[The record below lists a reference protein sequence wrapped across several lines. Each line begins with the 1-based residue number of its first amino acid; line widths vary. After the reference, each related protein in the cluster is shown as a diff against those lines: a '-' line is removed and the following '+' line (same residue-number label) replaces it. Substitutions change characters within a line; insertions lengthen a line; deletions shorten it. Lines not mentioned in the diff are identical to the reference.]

1 MTWRFLAL
9 MVLAV
14 FAFSGTLAC
23 GGDDDDDDDDDT
35 GGTADDDAVDDDGT
49 TDDDAADDDAA
60 DDDSADDDTT
70 DDDTAD
76 DDSDDDADDDAD
88 DDTTDDDT
96 DDDTADDDT
105 GDDDSVEIGYD
116 VGDQMPDFT
125 LTDNNGLPWTLYD
138 HAGSIVMLDSS
149 AMWCVPC
156 QMDTGDLQDLADS
169 YAASGVVVAQLIA
182 ENYRGFTPNDTQI
195 DSWVNKYDLTIPV
208 LIDTGW
214 AVGGPVGNGY
224 IPFYWVM
231 DEDGVIRYKSNYV
244 EDFYDHIDNIIGT

>member
-1 MTWRFLAL
+1 MIWRFLAL
-9 MVLAV
+9 IVTVV
-14 FAFSGTLAC
+14 FACSGVVAC
-23 GGDDDDDDDDDT
+23 GGDDDDDDET
-35 GGTADDDAVDDDGT
+35 GGTSDDDVADDDGT
-49 TDDDAADDDAA
+49 SDDDAADDDT
-60 DDDSADDDTT
+60 ADDDTT
-70 DDDTAD
+70 DDDTAPD
-76 DDSDDDADDDAD
+76 DDTDDDTSDDDTVDDDTAD
-88 DDTTDDDT
+88 DDTA

-105 GDDDSVEIGYD
+105 GDDDSVQIGYD

-138 HAGSIVMLDSS
+138 HAGSVVMLDSS

-156 QMDTGDLQDLADS
+156 QMDTPNLQDLADS
-169 YAASGVVVAQLIA
+169 YAANGVVVAQLIA

-195 DSWVNKYDLTIPV
+195 DGWVNKYDLTIPV

-244 EDFYDHIDNIIGT
+244 EDFYDHIDNIIGL

>member
-1 MTWRFLAL
+1 MLWRFL
-9 MVLAV
+9 VLAV
-14 FAFSGTLAC
+14 VTMFAVSGVVAC
-23 GGDDDDDDDDDT
+23 GGDDDDDDDDAGEDDDDL
-35 GGTADDDAVDDDGT
+35 ADDDGA
-49 TDDDAADDDAA
+49 TDDDAEDDDV
-60 DDDSADDDTT
+60 DDDT
-70 DDDTAD
+70 
-76 DDSDDDADDDAD
+76 SDDDAD

-96 DDDTADDDT
+96 SDDDTTDDDTTDDDTTDDDT

-125 LTDNNGLPWTLYD
+125 LTDNNGVPWTLYD
-138 HAGSIVMLDSS
+138 HAGSVVMLDSS

-156 QMDTGDLQDLADS
+156 QMDTPDLQDLADS
-169 YAASGVVVAQLIA
+169 YAPSGVVVAQLIA

-208 LIDTGW
+208 LIDAGW

-244 EDFYDHIDNIIGT
+244 EDFYDHIDNIIGL